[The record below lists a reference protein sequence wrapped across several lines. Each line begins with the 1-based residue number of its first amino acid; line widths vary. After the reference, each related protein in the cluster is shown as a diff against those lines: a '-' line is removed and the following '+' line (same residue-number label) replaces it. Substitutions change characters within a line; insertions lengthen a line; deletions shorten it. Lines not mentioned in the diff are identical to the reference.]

1 MEKTCT
7 TQKRKSN
14 PFFER
19 SYFLGTL
26 CLSKFRFLDTHQSF
40 GGVSYFFI
48 HSTNLKITI
57 KSYSYETKGF
67 Y

>member
-1 MEKTCT
+1 M
-7 TQKRKSN
+7 N
-14 PFFER
+14 
-19 SYFLGTL
+19 
-26 CLSKFRFLDTHQSF
+26 FRFLKTAINLSIF
-40 GGVSYFFI
+40 FGVGGVSYFFI